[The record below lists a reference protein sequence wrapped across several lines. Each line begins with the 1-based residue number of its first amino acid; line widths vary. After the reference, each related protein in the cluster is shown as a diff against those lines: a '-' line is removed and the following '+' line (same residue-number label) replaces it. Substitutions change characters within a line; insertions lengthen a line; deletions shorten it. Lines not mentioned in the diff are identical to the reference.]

1 MDNRIG
7 EMQVFCRVAET
18 GGFSQAARA
27 LGMPPSTVSKLVA
40 RIEARLGVRL
50 VERSTRRLALTAEGA
65 LYHERA
71 LALLGDLDGM
81 ERELAQGAAAAGGRV
96 RVNASVAFGALGLEP
111 LLPGFWRAWPNIVV
125 DLSLSDGIVDLF
137 LDRTDVAFRVGPLP
151 DSGMTA
157 RRIGVARRKIVAA
170 PAYVARRGAPARA
183 EDLAQH
189 DCLGFNFRRAAPVWP
204 LREGGRLIE
213 RAAPGPLLA
222 DNGETVR
229 RMALAGAGIARLGDY
244 HVRADLAAGRLVEL
258 LAGVVEPD
266 EEPIHAVYL
275 GGPRQPQRIRAFL
288 DFVVPPL
295 QRFLAGEG

>member
-7 EMQVFCRVAET
+7 EMQVFCRVAEA

-27 LGMPPSTVSKLVA
+27 LGMTPSTVSKLVA
-40 RIEARLGVRL
+40 RIETRLGVRL

-71 LALLGDLDGM
+71 LALLGELDGM

-96 RVNASVAFGALGLEP
+96 RVDASVAFGALGLEP
-111 LLPGFWRAWPNIVV
+111 LLPEFWRAWPNIVV

-170 PAYVARRGAPARA
+170 PAYVARRGAPTRA
-183 EDLAQH
+183 EDLAAH

-258 LAGVVEPD
+258 LADVVEPD